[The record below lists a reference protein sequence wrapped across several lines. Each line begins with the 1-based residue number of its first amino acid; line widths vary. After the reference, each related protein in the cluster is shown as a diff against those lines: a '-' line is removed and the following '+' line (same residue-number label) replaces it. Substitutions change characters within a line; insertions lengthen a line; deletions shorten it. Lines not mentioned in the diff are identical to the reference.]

1 MDRRHF
7 LVTLGT
13 VAIAGCSS
21 SSGSDQTPNQ
31 DPTQTATPTFAA
43 PTEEGTAKSP
53 SQIDPF
59 ALDTISAVLG
69 PLDGDET
76 VRSYAVGGFGVGGPV
91 YVGVSGTVPDRDDG
105 LLARTRVELSRNG
118 SQVGSAKVREIS
130 SAASSKNTS
139 QNGSVPVQTAV
150 RFPNTGSWKRGTY
163 SADVVFE
170 KGKTGEMRQATTSF
184 NMVAPLEGDDATL
197 VNADIPDSVKPQ
209 EQFDYS
215 LTLRNT
221 SDRSSSVLSTLD
233 VRQAGGDWIQ
243 LNDFLLRLNIPAQTE
258 RTAHFNDVSYQV
270 GGDLE
275 FRLNAIDETYTIPLS
290 E

>member
-7 LVTLGT
+7 LVALGT
-13 VAIAGCSS
+13 AAVAGCSS
-21 SSGSDQTPNQ
+21 SSGSDQTP
-31 DPTQTATPTFAA
+31 TQTETQTPTPTFAA
-43 PTEEGTAKSP
+43 PTEVGTAESP
-53 SQIDPF
+53 SQIGPF

-69 PLDGDET
+69 PLDEGET
-76 VRSYAVGGFGVGGPV
+76 VQSYAVGGFGVGGPV
-91 YVGVSGTVPDRDDG
+91 YVGVSGTVPDRAE

-118 SQVGSAKVREIS
+118 SQVGSAKLQEIS
-130 SAASSKNTS
+130 SAASSENAP
-139 QNGSVPVQTAV
+139 QNGSVPVQAAV

-221 SDRSSSVLSTLD
+221 SDRSSSVVSTLD
-233 VRQAGGDWIQ
+233 VRQVGGDWIQ

-275 FRLNAIDETYTIPLS
+275 FRLNAIDETYTIPLA